1 VRWLAILMIIT
12 FTSGL
17 HADTR
22 LKVRLGKAGGGKA
35 LAGVGLV
42 DASTTEIVTGASLSA
57 PFRTTLHAPPG
68 VYHLIGDVSRLGR
81 VSGALGTLFA
91 VGDEKKLRSTL
102 ALATITPTPAP
113 MAHAVTLAN
122 GAGPVA
128 TMGDVIVV
136 VPGVGGQTF
145 DAAFLTVLFQR
156 TKDNCGLTWVDSS
169 RQFLAQRD
177 IELALQASGRLD
189 PSTPVFDNRIFP
201 TVRVEG
207 SFLDD
212 GDTVSGELRLI
223 DIATDTILHRQ
234 SLVSKR
240 ARFYREYPPFGEAFA
255 DEMTRILCPSTTTT
269 TTSTTSTTST
279 TVAGGSCTPGDSAG
293 CAATEC
299 CHPTTHTCCDPFAPG
314 CGQLVSDCCGLPDV
328 PLQTDFCGG
337 PGSPA
342 TCPVSCQSGQ
352 VYRCTYCDGRIVEE
366 IVPQ

>member
-1 VRWLAILMIIT
+1 MVLT
-12 FTSGL
+12 FTSPL

-22 LKVRLGKAGGGKA
+22 LKVRLGKAGAGKA
-35 LAGVGLV
+35 LAGVSLV
-42 DASTTEIVTGASLSA
+42 DASTTEIVTAASLRA
-57 PFRTTLHAPPG
+57 PFRTTLEGPPG

-81 VSGALGTLFA
+81 VSGALGPLFA
-91 VGDEKKLRSTL
+91 IGDEKKVRVTL
-102 ALATITPTPAP
+102 ALATITPTAAP
-113 MAHAVTLAN
+113 TERAVPLAN
-122 GAGPVA
+122 GSGQVA
-128 TMGDVIVV
+128 TMGDVIVD
-136 VPGVGGQTF
+136 VPGAGGQTF
-145 DAAFLTVLFQR
+145 DTAFLVVLFQR
-156 TKDNCGLTWVDSS
+156 TKDNCNLTWVDSS
-169 RQFLAQRD
+169 RRVLAQRD

-189 PSTPVFDNRIFP
+189 PSTPVFDNRVLP

-212 GDTVSGELRLI
+212 GDTVSGELRLV
-223 DIATDTILHRQ
+223 DVATDTILHRQ
-234 SLVSKR
+234 SLASKR
-240 ARFYREYPPFGEAFA
+240 ARFYREYPPFGQAFA

-269 TTSTTSTTST
+269 STSTSSTTSTTI
-279 TVAGGSCTPGDSAG
+279 AGGSCTPGDAAG

-314 CGQLVSDCCGLPDV
+314 CGLLVSDCCGLPDV

-342 TCPVSCQSGQ
+342 TCPVSCQAGS